1 MSTNDPKADHLL
13 QWSKFTTTEG
23 EEAYSAPLPGFK
35 SMNATLVCLKRAG
48 GLARHVVGIQC
59 DKGRTREN
67 GWHFIGA
74 VFEDDSFVAR
84 EIAQAW
90 CDRNRSFLHRCL
102 QQRKF
107 PPGNEFPPPLDEA
120 SLHEIALNLVQRAG
134 SPQKAMEVMTEV
146 ILRHAAN
153 AKSES
158 GKKSGE

>member
-1 MSTNDPKADHLL
+1 MSTIDPKDDHLL

-35 SMNATLVCLKRAG
+35 SMNATLVCLKRADEP
-48 GLARHVVGIQC
+48 ARHVVGVQC
-59 DKGRTREN
+59 DKGRASEN

-74 VFEDDSFVAR
+74 VFEDASFVAR

-90 CDRNRSFLHRCL
+90 CDRNRSFLRRCL

-107 PPGNEFPPPLDEA
+107 PLVNEFPPLDEA
-120 SLHEIALNLVQRAG
+120 SLHEIAINLVQRAG
-134 SPQKAMEVMTEV
+134 SPQKAMEVMTEA
-146 ILRHAAN
+146 ILWHAAN